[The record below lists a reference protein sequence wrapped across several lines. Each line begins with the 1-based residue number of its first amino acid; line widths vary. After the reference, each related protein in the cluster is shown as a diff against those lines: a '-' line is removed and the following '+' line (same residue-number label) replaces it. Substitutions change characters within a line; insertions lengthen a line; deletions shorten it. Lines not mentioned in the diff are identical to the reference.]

1 MPVFTEDDA
10 NGIVA
15 TAPYSATVPPTRRRE
30 DGPAGAL
37 QLSEMDIIADTRPN
51 RDVIELADF
60 GVESGDGDEVPIDP
74 VKAEMEDIQNI
85 VSEGDNV
92 SPDRPSPIAMA
103 ATDIVAR
110 LDALIDDAEAKFDR
124 RETDWPNTLIESEVP
139 ETKSSENTS
148 DFQDNVVDLNRRSMR
163 PAENE
168 VDLQAKTGASQSQVN
183 VASKSIE
190 PIEDELPLV
199 NAMRQRTDSAAKYIE
214 THVVDTLPNTSS
226 TQSGLGLWIPVL
238 LGFILLGAS
247 GATLLKGAE
256 ALLGTWGPIIAFTGL
271 VIGVGLILTGIYAA
285 LRMNSRK

>member
-1 MPVFTEDDA
+1 LPVFTEDDA

-103 ATDIVAR
+103 ATDIVA
-110 LDALIDDAEAKFDR
+110 
-124 RETDWPNTLIESEVP
+124 
-139 ETKSSENTS
+139 
-148 DFQDNVVDLNRRSMR
+148 
-163 PAENE
+163 
-168 VDLQAKTGASQSQVN
+168 
-183 VASKSIE
+183 
-190 PIEDELPLV
+190 EDELPLV